1 MRRKFLCAASV
12 SGSEA
17 SSRVRVD
24 GLSRALPSNPDLKSR
39 TKRVLEEGQASRPI
53 STGQLHTLLCFHTQP
68 IKLVVYKWPL
78 GTEVQGYLILG
89 LASRLDAFSGY
100 RFRI

>member
-1 MRRKFLCAASV
+1 M

-17 SSRVRVD
+17 SPSVRFF
-24 GLSRALPSNPDLKSR
+24 GTTRALPSNPDLKPR

-53 STGQLHTLLCFHTQP
+53 STGQLHVLPRFHTQP
-68 IKLVVYKWPL
+68 IKLVVYKWPT

>member
-1 MRRKFLCAASV
+1 MTSQKQAGESVVLGSLELFLPTLF
-12 SGSEA
+12 
-17 SSRVRVD
+17 SRHV
-24 GLSRALPSNPDLKSR
+24 

-53 STGQLHTLLCFHTQP
+53 STGQLHALLRFHTQP
-68 IKLVVYKWPL
+68 IKLVVYKWPS

>member
-1 MRRKFLCAASV
+1 MTSQKQAGESVVLVSLELFLPT
-12 SGSEA
+12 
-17 SSRVRVD
+17 
-24 GLSRALPSNPDLKSR
+24 LISNHV

-53 STGQLHTLLCFHTQP
+53 STGQLHVLPRFHTQP
-68 IKLVVYKWPL
+68 IKLVVYKWPT

>member
-1 MRRKFLCAASV
+1 V
-12 SGSEA
+12 
-17 SSRVRVD
+17 
-24 GLSRALPSNPDLKSR
+24 LPR
-39 TKRVLEEGQASRPI
+39 
-53 STGQLHTLLCFHTQP
+53 FHTQP
-68 IKLVVYKWPL
+68 IKLVVYKWPS

>member
-1 MRRKFLCAASV
+1 M

-17 SSRVRVD
+17 SSSVRFD
-24 GLSRALPSNPDLKSR
+24 GTSRALPSNPDLEPR

-53 STGQLHTLLCFHTQP
+53 STGQLHVLPRFHTQP

-89 LASRLDAFSGY
+89 PASRLDAFSGY
-100 RFRI
+100 RFRM